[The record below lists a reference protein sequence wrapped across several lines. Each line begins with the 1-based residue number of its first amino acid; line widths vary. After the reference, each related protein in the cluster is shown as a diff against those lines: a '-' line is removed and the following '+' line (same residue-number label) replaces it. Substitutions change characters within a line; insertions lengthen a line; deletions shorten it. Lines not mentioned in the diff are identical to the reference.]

1 MWPATLNEKTMA
13 NRGTTSAFAALLFT
27 LAGPLSAQQLR
38 VLPAVGGGYGPRLRL
53 PALEW
58 THELPLP
65 SVEAPTQFVPR
76 LKVPLAVETGAQQ
89 RRVAIEYSD
98 AYYTRLTIHRIGSY
112 VMLPL
117 FAGEY
122 VLGKRLLD
130 GGNVASWVR
139 PWHGNLAA
147 GIGVL
152 FAVNTVTG
160 VWNLAEGWKEP
171 EGRTRRILHSAMMLA
186 ADAGFLYTAS
196 LAGESEGYE
205 FGGDGGGAFGSGN
218 NSIRHRNAALV
229 SIGLSTVSTL
239 MMWLW
244 KD

>member
-1 MWPATLNEKTMA
+1 MA
-13 NRGTTSAFAALLFT
+13 KRGTTSALAALLFT
-27 LAGPLSAQQLR
+27 LAGPLSAQQLT
-38 VLPAVGGGYGPRLRL
+38 LPPADDGTHGPHLRL
-53 PALEW
+53 PPLELSGSPAAPSP
-58 THELPLP
+58 ELPSP
-65 SVEAPTQFVPR
+65 AVTRVAM
-76 LKVPLAVETGAQQ
+76 PLAVATDPQQ
-89 RRVAIEYSD
+89 RPRAIEYSD

-139 PWHGNLAA
+139 PWHGHLAA

-160 VWNLAEGWKEP
+160 VWNLAEGWREP
-171 EGRTRRILHSAMMLA
+171 EGRTRRILHSALMLA

-196 LAGESEGYE
+196 LAGEREDWES
-205 FGGDGGGAFGSGN
+205 GDGGGAFGSGN
-218 NSIRHRNAALV
+218 DNIRHRNAALA

>member
-1 MWPATLNEKTMA
+1 VTPQ
-13 NRGTTSAFAALLFT
+13 
-27 LAGPLSAQQLR
+27 P
-38 VLPAVGGGYGPRLRL
+38 
-53 PALEW
+53 
-58 THELPLP
+58 
-65 SVEAPTQFVPR
+65 VETA
-76 LKVPLAVETGAQQ
+76 VPLRSGVAVPTALAVGAQQ
-89 RRVAIEYSD
+89 RPRAIEYSD
-98 AYYTRLTIHRIGSY
+98 AYYTRLTIHRYGSY
-112 VMLPL
+112 AILPL

-139 PWHGNLAA
+139 PWHRNLAA

-160 VWNLAEGWKEP
+160 VWNLVEGWQEP
-171 EGRTRRILHSAMMLA
+171 EGRVRRILHSAMMLA

-196 LAGESEGYE
+196 LAGENEDNE
-205 FGGDGGGAFGSGN
+205 FGEGGGAFESEGN
-218 NSIRHRNAALV
+218 PTRHRNAALV

-244 KD
+244 QD

>member
-1 MWPATLNEKTMA
+1 MA
-13 NRGTTSAFAALLFT
+13 KRGLSSALAALLVT
-27 LAGPLSAQQLR
+27 LAGPLCAQQLR
-38 VLPAVGGGYGPRLRL
+38 VLAPGDGTYGPHLRL
-53 PALEW
+53 PP
-58 THELPLP
+58 LPLTDELATP
-65 SVEAPTQFVPR
+65 SIEAPLPLLTRIAVP
-76 LKVPLAVETGAQQ
+76 VPTADAQQ
-89 RRVAIEYSD
+89 RPRAIEYSD

-139 PWHGNLAA
+139 PWHGRLAA

-171 EGRTRRILHSAMMLA
+171 EGRTRRVLHAAMMLA

-196 LAGESEGYE
+196 LAGEDEGFEY
-205 FGGDGGGAFGSGN
+205 GDGGEFRSAN
-218 NSIRHRNAALV
+218 DNIRHRNAALV
-229 SIGLSTVSTL
+229 SIGLSTVSTV

>member
-1 MWPATLNEKTMA
+1 MA
-13 NRGTTSAFAALLFT
+13 KRGTTSAFAALLFI

-38 VLPAVGGGYGPRLRL
+38 VLPAVGGGYGPQLRL

-58 THELPLP
+58 GQE
-65 SVEAPTQFVPR
+65 
-76 LKVPLAVETGAQQ
+76 VPLASLAPSYRFVSGTVMPAAVEAGAQQ

-205 FGGDGGGAFGSGN
+205 FGDNGGGAFGSGN

>member
-1 MWPATLNEKTMA
+1 MA
-13 NRGTTSAFAALLFT
+13 KRGLSSVLAALLFT
-27 LAGPLSAQQLR
+27 LAGPLSGQQLR
-38 VLPAVGGGYGPRLRL
+38 VPAPGDGTYGPHLRL
-53 PALEW
+53 PSVPLTEALA
-58 THELPLP
+58 TP
-65 SVEAPTQFVPR
+65 SVEAPLPLLARVA
-76 LKVPLAVETGAQQ
+76 VPLPAAVAQQ
-89 RRVAIEYSD
+89 RPRAIEYSD

-171 EGRTRRILHSAMMLA
+171 EGRTRRILHSALMLA
-186 ADAGFLYTAS
+186 ADAGFLYAAS
-196 LAGESEGYE
+196 LAGEHEGFEFGEGGRFESEG
-205 FGGDGGGAFGSGN
+205 SPT
-218 NSIRHRNAALV
+218 RHRNAALV
-229 SIGLSTVSTL
+229 SIGLSTASTL

>member
-1 MWPATLNEKTMA
+1 
-13 NRGTTSAFAALLFT
+13 
-27 LAGPLSAQQLR
+27 
-38 VLPAVGGGYGPRLRL
+38 VAV
-53 PALEW
+53 
-58 THELPLP
+58 
-65 SVEAPTQFVPR
+65 PTA
-76 LKVPLAVETGAQQ
+76 LAVGAQQ
-89 RRVAIEYSD
+89 RPRAIEYSD
-98 AYYTRLTIHRIGSY
+98 AYYTRLTIHRYGSY
-112 VMLPL
+112 AILPL

-139 PWHGNLAA
+139 PWHRNLAA

-160 VWNLAEGWKEP
+160 VWNLVEGWQEP
-171 EGRTRRILHSAMMLA
+171 EGRVRRILHSAMMLA

-196 LAGESEGYE
+196 LAGENEDNE
-205 FGGDGGGAFGSGN
+205 FGEGGGAFESEGN
-218 NSIRHRNAALV
+218 PTRHRNAALV

-244 KD
+244 QD

>member
-1 MWPATLNEKTMA
+1 MPIPRAMSALAVLLLALAAPA
-13 NRGTTSAFAALLFT
+13 
-27 LAGPLSAQQLR
+27 SAQQL
-38 VLPAVGGGYGPRLRL
+38 LTPPAGDGTYGPHLRVPRVS
-53 PALEW
+53 PAGAI
-58 THELPLP
+58 TLPLTGTP
-65 SVEAPTQFVPR
+65 SPYLTRATTRF
-76 LKVPLAVETGAQQ
+76 LNASQQ
-89 RRVAIEYSD
+89 RQAIEYSD
-98 AYYTRLTIHRIGSY
+98 AYYTRLTIHRIASY
-112 VMLPL
+112 TMLPL

-160 VWNLAEGWKEP
+160 VWNLWEGRKEP
-171 EGRTRRILHSAMMLA
+171 EGRARRFLHSALMLA

-196 LAGESEGYE
+196 LAGENEGGE
-205 FGGDGGGAFGSGN
+205 FGEGGGGAAFESGGD
-218 NSIRHRNAALV
+218 SIRHRNAALV
-229 SIGLSTVSTL
+229 SIGFSTVSTL
-239 MMWLW
+239 MMWFW